1 MATNKISF
9 AVKRPRL
16 YRPRFEAKGIRAS
29 AKKKKK
35 DSSLKLRETVC
46 AIFVTKFVISIL
58 DA

>member
-29 AKKKKK
+29 AKKKK